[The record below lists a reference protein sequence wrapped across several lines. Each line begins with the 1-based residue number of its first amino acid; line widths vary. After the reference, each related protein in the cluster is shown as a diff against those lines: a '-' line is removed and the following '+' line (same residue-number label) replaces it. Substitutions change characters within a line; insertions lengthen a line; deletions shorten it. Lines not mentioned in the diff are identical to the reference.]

1 MKKTPLALALLLL
14 SPWTLAQNAAD
25 AAALPLGM
33 GAGVRGEITT
43 ANRINY
49 SDGSRSIVYAIDL
62 DAGQAVSFEAS
73 GALCARLFV
82 MRDGEAVAGP
92 TQSQCGEAP
101 AGVRLTMM
109 ASEKGRYE
117 VAVSGSGPRAF
128 GPFRLDAKP
137 LQVHRGEGPLRPGA
151 DIADLI
157 GRDGKSY
164 RLEIRQAG
172 YYQIEMRSSEFDSA
186 LELQGNGVSISD
198 DDGGGGLN
206 ARLSA
211 PLEAGTYTLRAKSV
225 DEATGLFQLAVGTGE
240 LPDGVRL
247 RNSGALALDGSVV
260 HGALTGSPREYQ
272 LRVRQPGRVIIELGS
287 ESFDTQLELRG
298 NDVSLSD
305 DDGGANGTD
314 SRIAAVLQRGTY
326 TVVARALNDGSNG
339 LFRLSAS
346 QTALPAGT
354 ELRSG
359 GPLTLD
365 APVTGMSAGEAHSYQ
380 LTITEAGTLVVDM
393 RSEDFDTVL
402 ELRRDGSVVAE
413 DDDGGDGGG
422 TNARLSVDVQP
433 GTYTVMAKAY
443 EGGSGGLY
451 ELRAR
456 MGHE

>member
-1 MKKTPLALALLLL
+1 MKKTPLALALLLS
-14 SPWTLAQNAAD
+14 SPWALAQNAAD

-82 MRDGEAVAGP
+82 MRDGDAVAGP
-92 TQSQCGEAP
+92 TQSQCDETP

-117 VAVSGSGPRAF
+117 VAVSGSGSRAF

-137 LQVHRGEGPLRPGA
+137 LQVHRGEDPLRPGA

-164 RLEIRQAG
+164 RLEIRQPG

-186 LELQGNGVSISD
+186 LELQGNGVTISD
-198 DDGGGGLN
+198 DDSGGGLN
-206 ARLSA
+206 ARLSV

-225 DEATGLFQLAVGTGE
+225 DEANGLFQLSVGSGA
-240 LPDGVRL
+240 LPEGVRL
-247 RNSGALALDGSVV
+247 RNSGALALDGTDV

-272 LRVRQPGRVIIELGS
+272 LRVRQPGRVTVVLRS
-287 ESFDTQLELRG
+287 EHFDTQLELRG
-298 NDVSLSD
+298 NGVSLSD
-305 DDGGANGTD
+305 DDGGGGTD
-314 SRIAAVLQRGTY
+314 SRIAAVLQPGTY

-339 LFRLSAS
+339 LFRLSAT

-359 GPLTLD
+359 GTLTLD

-393 RSEDFDTVL
+393 RSEDFDTML

-456 MGHE
+456 MGLE

>member
-1 MKKTPLALALLLL
+1 MKKTPLALALLLS
-14 SPWTLAQNAAD
+14 SPWALAQNAAD

-101 AGVRLTMM
+101 EGVRLTMM

-151 DIADLI
+151 DIADLV

-211 PLEAGTYTLRAKSV
+211 PLEAGTYNPAREIGGRGDRPVPAGRGHGRAAGWRAS
-225 DEATGLFQLAVGTGE
+225 AQQRRAGPRRQRRARR
-240 LPDGVRL
+240 PD
-247 RNSGALALDGSVV
+247 
-260 HGALTGSPREYQ
+260 
-272 LRVRQPGRVIIELGS
+272 RQPARV
-287 ESFDTQLELRG
+287 
-298 NDVSLSD
+298 
-305 DDGGANGTD
+305 
-314 SRIAAVLQRGTY
+314 
-326 TVVARALNDGSNG
+326 
-339 LFRLSAS
+339 
-346 QTALPAGT
+346 PA
-354 ELRSG
+354 
-359 GPLTLD
+359 
-365 APVTGMSAGEAHSYQ
+365 AGEA
-380 LTITEAGTLVVDM
+380 AG
-393 RSEDFDTVL
+393 
-402 ELRRDGSVVAE
+402 
-413 DDDGGDGGG
+413 
-422 TNARLSVDVQP
+422 ARHHRTRQ
-433 GTYTVMAKAY
+433 
-443 EGGSGGLY
+443 
-451 ELRAR
+451 
-456 MGHE
+456 